1 MSKKMYKAIDFF
13 CGGGGMTHGLCQAGI
28 KVIAGVD
35 FDIDAKAQLSRV
47 GLNES
52 EWLRLYK

>member
-1 MSKKMYKAIDFF
+1 MYKAIDFF

-47 GLNES
+47 GLNDS